1 MPRAKLRLGASLI
14 VVPTLMLLFAPAG
27 CLFGSDECEL
37 GEGDCEEDG
46 TRLVCIGGEG
56 SYHLAAQPCPDG
68 KRCEAQDVGDARVAS
83 CVGAS
88 AGGACVE
95 HDGCLE
101 PLLCVDGVCG
111 DLPQAT
117 REACEGALT
126 IEVPTAETAPEGATL
141 DTTFEPGPPAMSALL
156 KNPDGGEC
164 PNFVN
169 GSERLIRVT
178 FPASL
183 TADATLALSFE
194 GLDPAAVSKVS
205 MFGLADCDP
214 RSVASKCGL
223 SSNTMTLQLPV
234 RAADLA
240 PVTLVLQANAQV
252 TQSVPVTVRAKLTP
266 AL

>member
-1 MPRAKLRLGASLI
+1 MPRTKLRGGASLI
-14 VVPTLMLLFAPAG
+14 AAAASLLFFAPAG

-37 GEGDCEEDG
+37 GEGDCDEDG

-56 SYHLAAQPCPDG
+56 SYHLLPQPCPEG
-68 KRCEAQDVGDARVAS
+68 KHCEAQDVGDARVAS
-83 CVGAS
+83 CVGGS
-88 AGGACVE
+88 TGGACST
-95 HDGCLE
+95 HDGCLT
-101 PLLCVDGVCG
+101 PLLCVDNVCANM
-111 DLPQAT
+111 PQAT
-117 REACEGALT
+117 LDACQAATVL
-126 IEVPTAETAPEGATL
+126 EVPSTPEGATL

-156 KNPDGGEC
+156 ENPSGGEC
-164 PNFVN
+164 TNFAN

-183 TADATLALSFE
+183 TADATLTLSIE
-194 GLDPAAVSKVS
+194 GLDPAAVTKVS

-214 RSVASKCGL
+214 RSVASDCGL
-223 SSNTMTLQLPV
+223 SSDALTLELPV

-252 TQSVPVTVRAKLTP
+252 AQSVPVTVRAKLSP